1 MKQTGK
7 ARIYCFIFI
16 TNIFPFHLRQSKHS
30 FNLKEFIEFPQ
41 LSMYLIN
48 KISTKF
54 ITLTNANT

>member
-7 ARIYCFIFI
+7 TRIYCSIFI
-16 TNIFPFHLRQSKHS
+16 TNISPFHLRLLKHS

-48 KISTKF
+48 KVSTKA
-54 ITLTNANT
+54 ITLTYANT